1 MSATLYS
8 IEGEAMPTP
17 SSFDVGIMDIS
28 KAERNASGYLIIER
42 ITTKRKLSIS
52 YAWLSASDVSNVLT
66 KVSVESFQVSWLDPM
81 TGAFKGSEFY
91 AGDRTV
97 GMISYVGGV
106 PVYKDIKFDLIE
118 R

>member
-1 MSATLYS
+1 MATLYS
-8 IEGEAMPTP
+8 IGGTAMPTP

-42 ITTKRKLSIS
+42 ITTKRKLGINYAYLTSTQLASLLQAIS
-52 YAWLSASDVSNVLT
+52 STSF
-66 KVSVESFQVSWLDPM
+66 SVNYLDPQ
-81 TGAFKGSEFY
+81 TGGFRTSTFY
-91 AGDRTV
+91 SGDRNL
-97 GMISYVGGV
+97 GMISFIGGT